1 MVRREKLESLKNN
14 LFFAANLMVFSN
26 IISYYLVGSELF
38 SQRWLI
44 SSFIL
49 IFSYS
54 VYTLFSDVFITI
66 KEENIKLRR
75 TKNDA
80 IRYLTI
86 YTIYQ
91 LFVVFIEKGIFE
103 LSLSWI
109 MKTFIIVGSYLSFDF
124 IFSDFMFNLNN
135 NHILFI
141 DLIKIVSAE
150 IIGAFIISQELT
162 LIDSSELIAYL
173 FSYSTWNLFTKNFI
187 N

>member
-1 MVRREKLESLKNN
+1 MVKTEKLENLKNN

-26 IISYYLVGSELF
+26 LITYYLVGSELF
-38 SQRWLI
+38 SQKWLI

-49 IFSYS
+49 VFSYG
-54 VYTLFSDVFITI
+54 VYTLFSDVFINI
-66 KEENIKLRR
+66 KEDNVKLRR
-75 TKNDA
+75 TKQDA

-109 MKTFIIVGSYLSFDF
+109 MKTFIIIGSYVSFDF

-141 DLIKIVSAE
+141 DLIKIGLAE
-150 IIGAFIISQELT
+150 FIGAFVISQEMT
-162 LIDSSELIAYL
+162 LIESSELIAYL
-173 FSYSTWNLFTKNFI
+173 FSYVTWNLFTKNFI